1 MINFEYNFILF
12 FNNFCSVS
20 REQEYCTN
28 YHQCGDYQVCPQVPN
43 STRKQTE
50 CYSGIP
56 YSGSTIGKF
65 ICLNRM
71 DKHPGIFNQRIS
83 KVDDKF
89 LLNRDLNFNE
99 NGVICNDEKFFP
111 WNSASSLLNQFDV
124 CLSKNDPGRS
134 ILWNNLKP
142 VIRKDFGFQGRNYI
156 PTSWIKK

>member
-28 YHQCGDYQVCPQVPN
+28 YHQCGKRQVCPQVPN

-50 CYSGIP
+50 CYSG
-56 YSGSTIGKF
+56 STIGRF
-65 ICLNRM
+65 NCLNRM
-71 DKHPGIFNQRIS
+71 EKHPGIFNQRIY

-99 NGVICNDEKFFP
+99 TGVICNGERFFP
-111 WNSASSLLNQFDV
+111 WNSVHVSSNV
-124 CLSKNDPGRS
+124 CISKNDPGRS
-134 ILWNNLKP
+134 ILWGNLKELT
-142 VIRKDFGFQGRNYI
+142 RKDFGFQGRNYI
-156 PTSWIKK
+156 PTSWIRK

>member
-28 YHQCGDYQVCPQVPN
+28 YHQCGYYQVCPQVPN

-50 CYSGIP
+50 CYFR
-56 YSGSTIGKF
+56 STIGKF
-65 ICLNRM
+65 NCLNRM
-71 DKHPGIFNQRIS
+71 EKYPGIFDQRIY

-99 NGVICNDEKFFP
+99 TGVICNSEEFFN
-111 WNSASSLLNQFDV
+111 WTTLASRGFGSV

>member
-28 YHQCGDYQVCPQVPN
+28 YHQCGSDQVCPQVPN

-50 CYSGIP
+50 CY
-56 YSGSTIGKF
+56 YESTIRKF
-65 ICLNRM
+65 NCLNRM
-71 DKHPGIFNQRIS
+71 EKYPGIFDQRIY

-99 NGVICNDEKFFP
+99 TGVICNGEKFFP
-111 WNSASSLLNQFDV
+111 WNSASSLLNQYDV

-134 ILWNNLKP
+134 ILWGNL
-142 VIRKDFGFQGRNYI
+142 VNLIRKDFGFQRRNYI
-156 PTSWIKK
+156 PTSFIKK

>member
-28 YHQCGDYQVCPQVPN
+28 YHQCGANQVCPQVPN
-43 STRKQTE
+43 STRKHTE
-50 CYSGIP
+50 CY
-56 YSGSTIGKF
+56 YGSTIGKF
-65 ICLNRM
+65 NCLNRM
-71 DKHPGIFNQRIS
+71 DKPGIFNQTIY

-99 NGVICNDEKFFP
+99 TGVICNGEKFFP
-111 WNSASSLLNQFDV
+111 WNSLYGSPDV

-134 ILWNNLKP
+134 ILWVNLEELI
-142 VIRKDFGFQGRNYI
+142 VKDFGFQGRDFI
-156 PTSWIKK
+156 PTSLIKR